1 MSTNHKAWFIDAA
14 PGAGR
19 AMSGLAEP
27 FTFMKHKAAQF
38 AAGGFHQQAIGAMM
52 QTFPDMFEMRKNVFF
67 RDSHQG
73 GNVFG

>member
-1 MSTNHKAWFIDAA
+1 MA
-14 PGAGR
+14 
-19 AMSGLAEP
+19 GLAEP
-27 FTFMKHKAAQF
+27 FTLMKHKAARS
-38 AAGGFHQQAIGAMM
+38 ATGWFHQQAIGAMM